1 MTHDSTPDG
10 DDAGVPAGSND
21 PPASAGNDDAPAP
34 AGGEAELMDVV
45 VSVDDAHMPTMTDV
59 VSALESAG
67 MMIESTMPVL
77 GTVTGRVPPARLADI
92 GLVEGVAAIEQS
104 RRYQLPPPDSD
115 VQ

>member
-10 DDAGVPAGSND
+10 DDRA
-21 PPASAGNDDAPAP
+21 APD
-34 AGGEAELMDVV
+34 GDAELMDVV

-104 RRYQLPPPDSD
+104 RRFQLPPPDSD